1 MNACARGGDLEAA
14 LRLYREGVAAGA
26 APSRMLLNALLVG
39 CVLERDMPRAL
50 ALYDEAR
57 SAHGVRPDAYTLKLL
72 LDACS
77 RSGDV
82 KAGLALCA
90 EARAEGVPL
99 DAAARG
105 AMLRACLQEDMLP

>member
-1 MNACARGGDLEAA
+1 M
-14 LRLYREGVAAGA
+14 
-26 APSRMLLNALLVG
+26 G
-39 CVLERDMPRAL
+39 CVLERDMARAL

-57 SAHGVRPDAYTLKLL
+57 TAHGVRPDAYTLKLL

-77 RSGDV
+77 RAGDAR
-82 KAGLALCA
+82 AGLALCA

-105 AMLRACLQEDMLP
+105 AMLRACLQEDIPTLALTLTLTLIRTRTRTLTLALALTLTLTLTLT

>member
-1 MNACARGGDLEAA
+1 M
-14 LRLYREGVAAGA
+14 
-26 APSRMLLNALLVG
+26 G
-39 CVLERDMPRAL
+39 CVLERDMARAL

-57 SAHGVRPDAYTLKLL
+57 TAHGVRPDAYTLKLL

-77 RSGDV
+77 RAGDAR
-82 KAGLALCA
+82 AGLALCA

-105 AMLRACLQEDMLP
+105 AMLRACLQEDIPTLALTLTLTLIRT